1 MVNGKVKP
9 LLFRYTV
16 KAGVQTF
23 PKYSD
28 KITLIVNHS
37 IKVVVAVKKTNLTIR
52 EVKVTV

>member
-1 MVNGKVKP
+1 M
-9 LLFRYTV
+9 LFRYTV